1 MTRADDPPVPAR
13 DGDLPGPLGWIAARP
28 HLAALGGAMCIAFS
42 GIFYRWSEVSPETGA
57 MYRALFGLPFLAVI
71 ALGERRRHGPMPGRS
86 RRLAAI
92 AGLFF
97 AGDLIFWHYA
107 IGAVGAGL
115 ATVLAN
121 LQVIVVGLVAWLL
134 LGERPSRSVL
144 VALPVVL
151 AGVVLISGV
160 VGQGAYGEDPGLG
173 VVLGLLTAV
182 CYAGYLLVIRG
193 VGRDLRRP
201 AGPVTVA
208 TAATAVSA
216 AGVGIALGTLQL
228 TPGPSSLF
236 WLALLGITAQFG
248 GSLLIAVSLPRLPA
262 VVTSI
267 ILLSQPVVT
276 VGLAMV
282 LLGEAP
288 SVPQLVGVALVIGG
302 IALATVPLD
311 RVRTALRRRVAR
323 RRPDGSSGVR
333 GASRR
338 RLGIRRQS
346 AALAGDVRD
355 ALDVLAPLV
364 DVTAGRDARALVRR
378 QVGLRRRGIE
388 HDAWIAEV
396 DRARGGRIG
405 QGIHRRDR
413 VELRRHH
420 PELLEVG
427 EGQEHRPAGLAL
439 PRRPEHASACRCR
452 APRSGT

>member
-1 MTRADDPPVPAR
+1 VTGPSDPPEPAR
-13 DGDLPGPLGWIAARP
+13 NGGLPGPLGWIAARP

-71 ALGERRRHGPMPGRS
+71 ALGERRRHGPMPGRNQ
-86 RRLAAI
+86 RLAAI

-97 AGDLIFWHYA
+97 AGDLIFWHHA
-107 IGAVGAGL
+107 IEAVGAGL

-151 AGVVLISGV
+151 VGVVLISGV
-160 VGQGAYGEDPGLG
+160 IGAGAYGEDPGLG

-201 AGPVTVA
+201 AGPVTIA
-208 TAATAVSA
+208 TAATAISA
-216 AGVGIALGTLQL
+216 AGVGATFGTLEL
-228 TPGPSSLF
+228 TPGPSSIF

-262 VVTSI
+262 VLTSI

-288 SVPQLVGVALVIGG
+288 SIPQLVGVALVIGG

-311 RVRTALRRRVAR
+311 RVRGSLRRET
-323 RRPDGSSGVR
+323 PT
-333 GASRR
+333 
-338 RLGIRRQS
+338 
-346 AALAGDVRD
+346 AA
-355 ALDVLAPLV
+355 
-364 DVTAGRDARALVRR
+364 
-378 QVGLRRRGIE
+378 
-388 HDAWIAEV
+388 
-396 DRARGGRIG
+396 
-405 QGIHRRDR
+405 
-413 VELRRHH
+413 
-420 PELLEVG
+420 
-427 EGQEHRPAGLAL
+427 
-439 PRRPEHASACRCR
+439 
-452 APRSGT
+452 

>member
-13 DGDLPGPLGWIAARP
+13 DGDLPGPIGWIAARP

-144 VALPVVL
+144 LALPVVL

-216 AGVGIALGTLQL
+216 AGCAPASGHGA
-228 TPGPSSLF
+228 
-236 WLALLGITAQFG
+236 
-248 GSLLIAVSLPRLPA
+248 AV
-262 VVTSI
+262 
-267 ILLSQPVVT
+267 
-276 VGLAMV
+276 
-282 LLGEAP
+282 
-288 SVPQLVGVALVIGG
+288 
-302 IALATVPLD
+302 
-311 RVRTALRRRVAR
+311 
-323 RRPDGSSGVR
+323 
-333 GASRR
+333 
-338 RLGIRRQS
+338 
-346 AALAGDVRD
+346 
-355 ALDVLAPLV
+355 
-364 DVTAGRDARALVRR
+364 
-378 QVGLRRRGIE
+378 
-388 HDAWIAEV
+388 
-396 DRARGGRIG
+396 
-405 QGIHRRDR
+405 
-413 VELRRHH
+413 
-420 PELLEVG
+420 
-427 EGQEHRPAGLAL
+427 
-439 PRRPEHASACRCR
+439 
-452 APRSGT
+452 RSGR